1 MDEEAFARLP
11 SLGLD
16 PDLLGDDLP
25 TNLDFLDT
33 SYAAGT
39 GLTVGNDDDVEFF
52 E

>member
-25 TNLDFLDT
+25 TNLDYLDT
-33 SYAAGT
+33 SYAAGSA
-39 GLTVGNDDDVEFF
+39 LTLVNDDEVEFF
-52 E
+52 K